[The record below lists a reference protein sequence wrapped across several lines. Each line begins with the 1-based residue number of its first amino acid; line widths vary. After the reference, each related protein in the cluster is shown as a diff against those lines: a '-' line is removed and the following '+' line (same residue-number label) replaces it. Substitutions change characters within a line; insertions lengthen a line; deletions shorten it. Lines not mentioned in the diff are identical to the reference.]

1 MRAVFD
7 TNILVSAVFW
17 RGGPYR
23 CLLAA
28 QAGIVELI
36 LSEPIL
42 SEFHR
47 VLSGKF
53 NLTPGQ
59 VEDNLAAMRA
69 TATFVT
75 IAGTLHV
82 VSDDPDDDKFIETAQ
97 VARAEYLI
105 SGDRHLFSLGSY
117 EGVTILNAR
126 AFLDL
131 LARPS
136 RS

>member
-17 RGGPYR
+17 RGAPYR

-28 QAGIVELI
+28 QAGIVELM

-42 SEFHR
+42 SEYQR
-47 VLSGKF
+47 VLTEKF
-53 NLTPGQ
+53 HLTAKQ

-69 TATFVT
+69 TATLVK
-75 IAGTLHV
+75 IAGTLRA
-82 VSDDPDDDKFIETAQ
+82 VSDDPEDDKFIETAQ
-97 VARAEYLI
+97 AARADYLV
-105 SGDRHLFSLGSY
+105 SRDHHLLNLASY
-117 EGVTILNAR
+117 EGVTILPAR

-131 LARPS
+131 LSQPS

>member
-1 MRAVFD
+1 MRAIFD

-42 SEFHR
+42 SEFQR
-47 VLSGKF
+47 VLIGKF
-53 NLTPGQ
+53 HLTSGQ
-59 VEDNLAAMRA
+59 VEENLAAMRA
-69 TATFVT
+69 TATLVK

-105 SGDRHLFSLGSY
+105 SGDRHLLSLGSY

>member
-1 MRAVFD
+1 M
-7 TNILVSAVFW
+7 FW

-28 QAGIVELI
+28 QAGIIELI
-36 LSEPIL
+36 LFEPIL
-42 SEFHR
+42 SEFQR

-53 NLTPGQ
+53 HLTPGQ

-69 TATFVT
+69 SATLVT

-82 VSDDPDDDKFIETAQ
+82 VSDGPDDDKFIETAQ

-105 SGDRHLFSLGSY
+105 SGDRHLLNLGSY
-117 EGVTILNAR
+117 EGVTILNTR

-131 LARPS
+131 VAQPS